1 MAQCVK
7 KINCIVCPLSC
18 VGEVTLEDGQIQAIT
33 GFTCDRGT
41 RYGQEEITA
50 PKRTLTT
57 TIKVDNGELP
67 LLPVVSKTP
76 LPKDKVVACAR
87 HLSTVKVKAPIK
99 EGDIVCANILGL
111 GVDIVATRDLSLPH
125 AN

>member
-18 VGEVTLEDGQIQAIT
+18 VGEVTIEDGKIKEIT
-33 GFTCDRGT
+33 GFTCDRGNK
-41 RYGQEEITA
+41 YGEEEVTF

-57 TIKVDNGELP
+57 TVKVDGGELP

-76 LPKDKVVACAR
+76 LPKDKVMDCAR
-87 HLSTVKVKAPIK
+87 YLSTVSVKAPVA
-99 EGDIVCANILGL
+99 EGDIVCSNILGL
-111 GVDIVATRDLSLPH
+111 GVDIVATRDLGAAAAS
-125 AN
+125 

>member
-18 VGEVTLEDGQIQAIT
+18 VGEVTLEDGEVKDIT
-33 GFTCDRGT
+33 GFTCDRGNK
-41 RYGQEEITA
+41 YGEEEVTF

-57 TIKVDNGELP
+57 TVKVDCGELA

-76 LPKDKVVACAR
+76 LPKDKVMECAR
-87 HLSTVKVKAPIK
+87 YLSCVRVKAPIA
-99 EGDIVCANILGL
+99 EGDIVCSNILGL
-111 GVDIVATRDLSLPH
+111 GVDIIATRDLAVS
-125 AN
+125 AGN

>member
-18 VGEVTLEDGQIQAIT
+18 VGEVTLEDGQIKDVT
-33 GFTCDRGT
+33 GFTCDRGNK
-41 RYGQEEITA
+41 YGQEEVTA

-57 TIKVDNGELP
+57 TVKVDSGELA

-76 LPKDKVVACAR
+76 LPKDKVMACAR
-87 HLSTVKVKAPIK
+87 YLSSVRVKAPIA
-99 EGDIVCANILGL
+99 EGDIVCNDILGL
-111 GVDIVATRDLSLPH
+111 GVDIIATRDLAVAA

>member
-18 VGEVTLEDGQIQAIT
+18 VGEVILKDGKIKEIT
-33 GFTCDRGT
+33 GFTCDRGNK
-41 RYGQEEITA
+41 YGEEEMTL

-57 TIKVDNGELP
+57 TVKVDGGELP
-67 LLPVVSKTP
+67 LLPVVSKTT
-76 LPKDKVVACAR
+76 LPKDKVMACAR
-87 HLSTVKVKAPIK
+87 YLSSVRVKAPIAV
-99 EGDIVCANILGL
+99 GDVVCSNILGL
-111 GVDIVATRDLSLPH
+111 GVDIIATRDLGVSS

>member
-18 VGEVTLEDGQIQAIT
+18 VGEVTLEDGQIKDVT
-33 GFTCDRGT
+33 GFTCDRGNK
-41 RYGQEEITA
+41 YGQEEVTA

-57 TIKVDNGELP
+57 TVKVENGELA

-76 LPKDKVVACAR
+76 LPKDKVMACAR
-87 HLSTVKVKAPIK
+87 YLSSVRVKAPIA
-99 EGDIVCANILGL
+99 EGDVVCSDILGL
-111 GVDIVATRDLSLPH
+111 GVDIIATRDLAVAA